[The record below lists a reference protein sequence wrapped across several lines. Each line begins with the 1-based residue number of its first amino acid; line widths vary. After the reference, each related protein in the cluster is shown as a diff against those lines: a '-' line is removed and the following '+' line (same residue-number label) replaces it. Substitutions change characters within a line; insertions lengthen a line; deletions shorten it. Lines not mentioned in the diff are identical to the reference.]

1 MAFEIGQVSHGY
13 EFIEILRSQGPGVV
27 YKVRNQLADR
37 LETLKVLSRELQKDK
52 ERVQRFLR
60 EVKIHAHLSHPHI
73 ATFYNAFE
81 IDGEIVMTAEL
92 VEGVSLEELL
102 VDGPIPVFK
111 AVEYASQTLDA
122 LEYAHAN
129 GVIHRNITPK
139 SLVVGSNGNI
149 KVGEFELARSE
160 TDPRLTLTGMVMGPM
175 HYISPEQVKGLEDI
189 DGRSDIYSFGM
200 VFYELITGRKPFD
213 SESQFDVMQAHVNLL
228 PDQPSQINTELP
240 SQVDETLFK
249 AIAKDP
255 EYRYQS
261 AGEFRHAL
269 ENLLPAR
276 REAAEADLSQESTSA
291 PTPPAQVSPDQ
302 ISPEPVPDAPDD
314 EVVSQPASMPAAT
327 SQQGVPPTA
336 QPVPPTGDLALNTQ
350 ALDPWLIGLGVFVA
364 IMLVGLL
371 ALVIGGAGS

>member
-13 EFIEILRSQGPGVV
+13 QFIEVLKSQGHGVV

-37 LETLKVLSRELQKDK
+37 LETLKALSRELQKDK

-92 VEGVSLEELL
+92 VEGVSLEDLL
-102 VDGPIPVFK
+102 ADGPIPVFK

-122 LEYAHAN
+122 LEYTHAN

-139 SLVVGSNGNI
+139 SLVVASNGNI

-160 TDPRLTLTGMVMGPM
+160 SDPRLTLTGMVMGPM
-175 HYISPEQVKGLEDI
+175 HYISPEQVKGLEDV
-189 DGRSDIYSFGM
+189 DGRGDVYSFGM

-213 SESQFDVMQAHVNLL
+213 SDNQFDVMQAHVNLL
-228 PDQPSQINTELP
+228 PEPPSQLNTELLP
-240 SQVDETLFK
+240 EVDETLFK
-249 AIAKDP
+249 ALAKDRQH
-255 EYRYQS
+255 RYQS

-269 ENLLPAR
+269 DNLLPAR
-276 REAAEADLSQESTSA
+276 REAAELDGSQETPLAPVSA
-291 PTPPAQVSPDQ
+291 ERVD
-302 ISPEPVPDAPDD
+302 EGAP
-314 EVVSQPASMPAAT
+314 QPALAPAAPPEEAA
-327 SQQGVPPTA
+327 PPTA
-336 QPVPPTGDLALNTQ
+336 ESAPPADDPVLNTQ
-350 ALDPWLIGLGVFVA
+350 ALDPWLVGLGVFVV
-364 IMLVGLL
+364 IMIIGFL
-371 ALVIGGAGS
+371 ALVIVGPRS

>member
-13 EFIEILRSQGPGVV
+13 EFIEVLKSQGPGVV

-92 VEGVSLEELL
+92 LEGVSVEELL

-139 SLVVGSNGNI
+139 SLVVASNGNI

-175 HYISPEQVKGLEDI
+175 HYISPEQVKGLEDV

-213 SESQFDVMQAHVNLL
+213 SDSQFDVMQAHVNLFLTNLRSSTQISRRRSTRHCSRPL
-228 PDQPSQINTELP
+228 PRIGSIATRVRASFATRLTVFFRREERRLSRNSRRRQRPRRCPLRRRRLAQYPPRRSMRMLRSLRRLPWKPLRPLP
-240 SQVDETLFK
+240 S
-249 AIAKDP
+249 P
-255 EYRYQS
+255 CYPR
-261 AGEFRHAL
+261 
-269 ENLLPAR
+269 
-276 REAAEADLSQESTSA
+276 
-291 PTPPAQVSPDQ
+291 
-302 ISPEPVPDAPDD
+302 
-314 EVVSQPASMPAAT
+314 AT
-327 SQQGVPPTA
+327 
-336 QPVPPTGDLALNTQ
+336 
-350 ALDPWLIGLGVFVA
+350 WL
-364 IMLVGLL
+364 
-371 ALVIGGAGS
+371 

>member
-13 EFIEILRSQGPGVV
+13 EFIEVLKSQGPGVV

-122 LEYAHAN
+122 LEYAHAH

-213 SESQFDVMQAHVNLL
+213 SGSQFDVMQAHVNLL
-228 PDQPSQINTELP
+228 PDQPSKLNTDLP

-255 EYRYQS
+255 EYRYQT
-261 AGEFRHAL
+261 AGEFRYAL

-276 REAAEADLSQESTSA
+276 REAAELTHSQESTSA
-291 PTPPAQVSPDQ
+291 PRTSDQVTR
-302 ISPEPVPDAPDD
+302 EPVSAAAVD
-314 EVVSQPASMPAAT
+314 EDVSQPASMPAAT
-327 SQQGVPPTA
+327 PQGVPPTA
-336 QPVPPTGDLALNTQ
+336 QPVPPTGDLVLNTQ

-364 IMLVGLL
+364 IMLIGLL
-371 ALVIGGAGS
+371 TLVIGGPGS

>member
-1 MAFEIGQVSHGY
+1 MAFEIGKVSHGY
-13 EFIEILRSQGPGVV
+13 EFIEVLKSQGPGVV

-139 SLVVGSNGNI
+139 SLVVASNGNI

-175 HYISPEQVKGLEDI
+175 HYISPEQVKGLEDV

-213 SESQFDVMQAHVNLL
+213 SDSQFDVMQAHVNLL
-228 PDQPSQINTELP
+228 PDQPSQLNAELP

-249 AIAKDP
+249 AIAKDR

-269 ENLLPAR
+269 DNLLPAR
-276 REAAEADLSQESTSA
+276 REAAESELSEEATATPTS
-291 PTPPAQVSPDQ
+291 PAQVSPEQ
-302 ISPEPVPDAPDD
+302 VVSEPVPAPPAD
-314 EVVSQPASMPAAT
+314 EHVSQPAAAPT
-327 SQQGVPPTA
+327 EASPPTA
-336 QPVPPTGDLALNTQ
+336 QPAQATDDSVLNPQ
-350 ALDPWLIGLGVFVA
+350 ALDPWLIGLGVFVV
-364 IMLVGLL
+364 IMIIGLL
-371 ALVIGGAGS
+371 TLVIGGPRP